1 MNMQDVDKV
10 IAEILTGGN
19 TSAVAAVPE
28 VTGGK
33 SSRSRS
39 RSHSRKSR
47 SASHHSPKHHHVG
60 HHGGTLTIG
69 KLKPIMIRGGEE
81 PLQGGSVIDS
91 LFGGEAEAAPAA
103 PEVISGGA
111 VGESIKGGS
120 IKAGSKP
127 IKGGSIKGGS
137 IKGGSI
143 KGGST
148 LPEPAPPAEAIS
160 GGESADASDLEGG
173 KKRSHKKH
181 RSHKKKLP
189 EALAR
194 KKSVVMNIFE
204 ELKESKKYKKMP
216 GNMLLK
222 KAMEMSRG
230 K

>member
-19 TSAVAAVPE
+19 SSAVAAVPE

-33 SSRSRS
+33 SRGSR

-47 SASHHSPKHHHVG
+47 SGSHHSKHHHVA

-91 LFGGEAEAAPAA
+91 LFGGEAPAEPVAPEAS
-103 PEVISGGA
+103 EVISGGS
-111 VGESIKGGS
+111 VS
-120 IKAGSKP
+120 IKAGSKA
-127 IKGGSIKGGS
+127 IKAGSKAIKAGAMGGEITGAAASAIV
-137 IKGGSI
+137 
-143 KGGST
+143 GGST
-148 LPEPAPPAEAIS
+148 AEPAPPAEPIS
-160 GGESADASDLEGG
+160 GGESSDLEGG
-173 KKRSHKKH
+173 KKRSHKK

-194 KKSVVMNIFE
+194 KKSMVMNIYE